1 MSLKGPASAL
11 VLIVLGMI
19 LGGLSGVALP
29 LGFGV
34 AQFWLGIAVLV
45 SGCIWFGGWGVI
57 AAVVFPF
64 LTSIAMHIAL
74 RDCLAVIPSNLIE
87 GFLPALAFRV
97 TGADQALHDKRSMK
111 IYALWAVLV
120 PSILGGSL
128 SAGVWIAM
136 GEADWQT
143 FALLGFDWA
152 VSNCLILLVIGF
164 PLLYL
169 LTPILRE
176 RGLLN
181 SGWWH

>member
-1 MSLKGPASAL
+1 MKGPIATL
-11 VLIVLGMI
+11 VLILAGII
-19 LGGLSGVALP
+19 LGGLSGFALP

-45 SGCIWFGGWGVI
+45 AGSIWFGGWGVI

-64 LTSIAMHIAL
+64 LTSMLMHVEL
-74 RDCLAVIPSNLIE
+74 RHCLAVIPSNLVE
-87 GFLPALAFRV
+87 GLLPALAFRR
-97 TGADQALHDKRSMK
+97 TGADPALHDSRSTK

-120 PSILGGSL
+120 PSILGGIF

-152 VSNCLILLVIGF
+152 VANCLILIVVGF

-169 LTPILRE
+169 LTPILRD
-176 RGLLN
+176 RAFLVT
-181 SGWWH
+181 GWWR